1 MDNQEVEFMSN
12 CVIVGRPK
20 GDKPD
25 EVAHLRARMPK
36 DLHTE
41 FKLWCVKNNRTMDT
55 VICELVQ
62 EFLDKQHSQG

>member
-1 MDNQEVEFMSN
+1 
-12 CVIVGRPK
+12 
-20 GDKPD
+20 
-25 EVAHLRARMPK
+25 MPK